1 MKCGVRVDM
10 TLTPA
15 PLPWREREKGRG
27 GFINAECGV
36 DGKNNL
42 QDVEQIKAIIE
53 KKAERFK
60 SRTGDVIFAG
70 VEGGTVKIAPTGF
83 CWR

>member
-1 MKCGVRVDM
+1 MKCGMR
-10 TLTPA
+10 
-15 PLPWREREKGRG
+15 K
-27 GFINAECGV
+27 AECGM
-36 DGKNNL
+36 DCRKNQ
-42 QDVEQIKAIIE
+42 QDIDTIKAIIAN
-53 KKAERFK
+53 KAERFK

>member
-1 MKCGVRVDM
+1 M
-10 TLTPA
+10 
-15 PLPWREREKGRG
+15 
-27 GFINAECGV
+27 
-36 DGKNNL
+36 DGKNNQ
-42 QDVEQIKAIIE
+42 QDIDTIRAIIE
-53 KKAERFK
+53 KKAKRFR

>member
-1 MKCGVRVDM
+1 MTCGVRD
-10 TLTPA
+10 
-15 PLPWREREKGRG
+15 GS
-27 GFINAECGV
+27 CGM
-36 DGKNNL
+36 DGKHHQ
-42 QDVEQIKAIIE
+42 QDVEQIKAIIA

-70 VEGGTVKIAPTGF
+70 VEGGTVKIAPSGF

>member
-1 MKCGVRVDM
+1 LDQ
-10 TLTPA
+10 A
-15 PLPWREREKGRG
+15 D
-27 GFINAECGV
+27 IN
-36 DGKNNL
+36 K
-42 QDVEQIKAIIE
+42 IKSIIAN
-53 KKAERFK
+53 KAERFK

>member
-1 MKCGVRVDM
+1 MKRGVRN
-10 TLTPA
+10 
-15 PLPWREREKGRG
+15 GS
-27 GFINAECGV
+27 CGM
-36 DGKNNL
+36 DGKKNQ
-42 QDVEQIKAIIE
+42 QDIETIKAIIA

-70 VEGGTVKIAPTGF
+70 VEDGTVKIAPTGF